1 MGKNRWCAK
10 PDQNQK
16 EIVRDLRKLGYS
28 VEVGHD
34 DILVGYRGATFWYEI
49 KTNEKADIRA
59 SQESITQN
67 WKGHYRIVWSLDMI
81 LEDIKNTVG
90 WQHD

>member
-1 MGKNRWCAK
+1 MGKNRWCEK

-49 KTNEKADIRA
+49 KANEKADIRA
-59 SQESITQN
+59 SQESIYQN

-90 WQHD
+90 